1 MTDAFRRASHHSI
14 NKKVS
19 KMLKFM
25 IAIVLSNTEIVISM
39 QIAQSA
45 ARIIGETVSN

>member
-14 NKKVS
+14 NRKVS
-19 KMLKFM
+19 KMLKFV
-25 IAIVLSNTEIVISM
+25 IAVVQRNTEIVISM

-45 ARIIGETVSN
+45 ARIIGETVLN